1 MIGRIDDKNRALL
14 EVFVSNRLK
23 GTHTRITT
31 WIETVLDG
39 HLVFSM
45 ELIRDLKLE
54 DLVET
59 EAILADGSKV
69 TLETYLC

>member
-1 MIGRIDDKNRALL
+1 MIGRVDDKNRALL
-14 EVFVSNRLK
+14 MVFVSNRLK
-23 GTHTRITT
+23 GTYTPVTT
-31 WIETVLDG
+31 WIDTAFDG
-39 HLVFSM
+39 HLVLSM
-45 ELIRDLKLE
+45 ELIRDLELE